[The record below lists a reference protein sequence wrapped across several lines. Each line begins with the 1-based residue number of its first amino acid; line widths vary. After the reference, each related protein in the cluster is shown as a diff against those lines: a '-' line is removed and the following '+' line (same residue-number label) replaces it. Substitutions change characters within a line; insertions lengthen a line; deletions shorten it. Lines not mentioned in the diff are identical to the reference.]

1 MTAHTPGPWE
11 ANPMYLTRPS
21 GRRTVTGHHIR
32 AETSALVAIVR
43 DWAGEGTRERAAREK
58 SAEREANARLLAAS
72 PDLLQVARDY
82 VLLCELFDWDG
93 LVFQSA
99 VAAIAKAEGGE

>member
-1 MTAHTPGPWE
+1 MTAHTPGPW
-11 ANPMYLTRPS
+11 RI
-21 GRRTVTGHHIR
+21 TGPNIR
-32 AETSALVAIVR
+32 ADTALGTGALVAVVK
-43 DWAGEGTRERAAREK
+43 DHFADVQTREAEK
-58 SAEREANARLLAAS
+58 EANARLLAAS